1 MTDVFTKEQRSAVM
15 RRVRGKDTG
24 PEMVV
29 RRLLTALGYR
39 YRLHRADLPGRP
51 DIVFPGRRKAIF
63 VHGCFW
69 HGHDCRAGRNRPAS
83 NTSYWSVKLART
95 MARDERHCRELPSPD
110 QQASGDAKHDNHPER
125 AGRRPVQPNWG
136 NRFIHKHALPF
147 CDGLKG

>member
-24 PEMVV
+24 PEMLV

-83 NTSYWSVKLART
+83 NASYWSVKLART
-95 MARDERHCRELPSPD
+95 MARDERHGRELR
-110 QQASGDAKHDNHPER
+110 QAGWTTLVLWECEILKHLDEVR
-125 AGRRPVQPNWG
+125 EKLL
-136 NRFIHKHALPF
+136 RFL
-147 CDGLKG
+147 D